1 MSYVGTAKKH
11 GVNAFTAIQA
21 ALNDNPDI
29 IFEQLGSEQLQ
40 NKYSANFYLT
50 ESAYILLQ
58 IFVYFCCILIMQK
71 NTGWYQEGK
80 GIKWQ

>member
-21 ALNDNPDI
+21 ALNDNPYI

-40 NKYSANFYLT
+40 NNNVLPSCV
-50 ESAYILLQ
+50 Q
-58 IFVYFCCILIMQK
+58 IGMIQ
-71 NTGWYQEGK
+71 
-80 GIKWQ
+80 